1 MDTGATLAAWCDHL
15 AHERGLSPH
24 TLRAYRADVAGF
36 LGFAARH
43 QGGMIDLA
51 ALETLDFRAWL
62 TARADGGAGRPA
74 RARAIA
80 AVKTFLTW
88 LRRAGGPQVAAA
100 AALRAPK
107 LPRKVPRPL
116 FRDQAL
122 AVCDTAGA
130 TAHQGW
136 VAARDGAL
144 LTLLYGAGL
153 RIGEALAL
161 TCTDWPPEGSGGDV
175 LRVHGK
181 GRRERE
187 VPLLPAVQRAVAAYR
202 AACPYPES
210 AGRPLFL
217 GVRGGPLHPNIVR
230 RAMRD
235 LRRALALPETATP
248 HALRHSFATHLLEG
262 GANIR
267 QIQDLLGHA
276 SLSTTQRYA
285 DINAAELARIHAAAH
300 PRARGTQGC

>member
-1 MDTGATLAAWCDHL
+1 MDIAQTLAAWCDHL

-36 LGFAARH
+36 LNFAARH
-43 QGGMIDLA
+43 QGGAADLG
-51 ALETLDFRAWL
+51 ALDLLDFRAWL

-80 AVKTFLTW
+80 AVKNFLTW
-88 LRRAGGPQVAAA
+88 HRRAGGAEVMAATT
-100 AALRAPK
+100 LRAPK

-122 AVCDTAGA
+122 AVCDTAGF
-130 TAHQGW
+130 TAHQPW

-161 TCTDWPPEGSGGDV
+161 TCADWPDGDV
-175 LRVHGK
+175 LRVRGK

-187 VPLLPAVQRAVAAYR
+187 VPLLPAVRRAVEAYR
-202 AACPYPES
+202 AACPYPE
-210 AGRPLFL
+210 APGRPLFL
-217 GVRGGPLHPNIVR
+217 GVRGGPLHPNIAR
-230 RAMRD
+230 RAMCD

-248 HALRHSFATHLLEG
+248 HALRHSFATHLLEA

-300 PRARGTQGC
+300 PRAQGG